1 MNVLQ
6 QGENK
11 TKEVIERFT
20 VAIVQEPFHYEQFR
34 TDSIFTI
41 HSFSENR

>member
-11 TKEVIERFT
+11 TKEVIERF
-20 VAIVQEPFHYEQFR
+20 YR
-34 TDSIFTI
+34 RCCSITI
-41 HSFSENR
+41 SL